1 VSVTG
6 QAFEPEQ
13 VAMLAHVFEEVLP
26 ILGLTD
32 WEDLVTTLV
41 AQKIIELAQTGVGD
55 PVRLKALIVEA
66 FKKDC
71 SVRPRPRQH
80 PVKNKVF
87 GTLL

>member
-1 VSVTG
+1 
-6 QAFEPEQ
+6 
-13 VAMLAHVFEEVLP
+13 MLAQVFEEVLP

-32 WEDLVTTLV
+32 WEDLVTTLI

-71 SVRPRPRQH
+71 SVRPRP